1 MTDQELEL
9 ELNEAG
15 RASATPSSVDDLLG
29 ILDVCFCVFGT
40 YRMFVEDIAFSTLIL
55 ILWCMLVVEKE
66 EMKWREVLMD
76 FPQLT
81 RTLPDGREESVM
93 KRTTLVANTS
103 NMPVA
108 AREASIYTGTESS
121 SISYEKQLLSST
133 ETPNPV
139 CITIA
144 EYFRDMG
151 YNVSMMA
158 DSTSRWVKH
167 CVKSRDVE
175 TEFIPSLIRN
185 GIRDGINSVSDP
197 SLNQKRNR
205 IPFLIES
212 ATTFLETELI
222 PSLFRF

>member
-1 MTDQELEL
+1 MLFGFEGSAEIRRNDGPELEL

-15 RASATPSSVDDLLG
+15 RASATPGSVDDLSG
-29 ILDVCFCVFGT
+29 ILDYSNSDT
-40 YRMFVEDIAFSTLIL
+40 
-55 ILWCMLVVEKE
+55 VVYVGCGERGNE
-66 EMKWREVLMD
+66 N
-76 FPQLT
+76 
-81 RTLPDGREESVM
+81 GRGIIM

-151 YNVSMMA
+151 YNVSMMVWA
-158 DSTSRWVKH
+158 KNDYV
-167 CVKSRDVE
+167 
-175 TEFIPSLIRN
+175 
-185 GIRDGINSVSDP
+185 
-197 SLNQKRNR
+197 
-205 IPFLIES
+205 
-212 ATTFLETELI
+212 
-222 PSLFRF
+222 